1 MMSFLSFSF
10 FKPAKAIL
18 VPGIY
23 YEMDMSISIGRKHN
37 TNIAAHLFGVFE
49 VLEKSVLIP
58 CDTLVDVGR
67 GVREAL
73 RLTGLA
79 AEQTAEKE
87 TRVLALLA
95 AERAAEYG
103 QSGIRGKLTRED
115 LGRPCAHRLPREYG
129 TARSAS

>member
-1 MMSFLSFSF
+1 
-10 FKPAKAIL
+10 
-18 VPGIY
+18 
-23 YEMDMSISIGRKHN
+23 MDMSISIGRKHT

-49 VLEKSVLIP
+49 VLEKSVLVP

-79 AEQTAEKE
+79 AEQTAEKA